1 MSSALMAF
9 VHHLAA
15 FTLVSALAIEFVL
28 IKPELTLRNARII
41 QVADMAF
48 GISAAI
54 LLVVGL
60 GRVFSFEK
68 GAYFYFHTWTFL
80 AKLTL
85 FVLAGL
91 ISIIPTLEFV
101 RWRADLQQGRVP
113 VISAERKKTLR
124 MIIHAELAAIIL
136 IILCAAL
143 MAKGIG
149 ALT

>member
-9 VHHLAA
+9 LHHLAA
-15 FTLVSALAIEFVL
+15 FTLVSAVAIEFVL
-28 IKPELTLRNARII
+28 LKPELTLRNARII
-41 QVADMAF
+41 QVADMVF
-48 GISAAI
+48 GISAGI
-54 LLVVGL
+54 LLLVGF

-85 FVLAGL
+85 FVLVGL
-91 ISIIPTLEFV
+91 ASIIPTIEFL
-101 RWRADLQQGRVP
+101 RWRADVKQGRVP
-113 VISAERKKTLR
+113 MVDAARMRTVR
-124 MIIHAELAAIIL
+124 MIIHAELAGIVL

-149 ALT
+149 SVR